1 MQAALESIFYFVMA
15 TAIDF
20 QTWRTIVY
28 FPQIVKKS
36 CKLMGVETTSE
47 ALTKSGQMG
56 KVPQDVKDAI
66 YMYEYMKRETK
77 ENGHTCIKYDK
88 ILDAL

>member
-1 MQAALESIFYFVMA
+1 
-15 TAIDF
+15 
-20 QTWRTIVY
+20 
-28 FPQIVKKS
+28 
-36 CKLMGVETTSE
+36 MGVETTSE

-66 YMYEYMKRETK
+66 YMYEYLKRETK